1 MCHGSVCGTVAS
13 VTGQGYR
20 PSRTQIRLAVAAAV
34 SYAIGYPVALVG
46 GYAFGWV
53 LVTLGGVFLLALGA
67 VTVRRIHGG
76 DSRTDR

>member
-1 MCHGSVCGTVAS
+1 
-13 VTGQGYR
+13 
-20 PSRTQIRLAVAAAV
+20 VAAAL

-46 GYAFGWV
+46 GSAFGWV
-53 LVTLGGVFLLALGA
+53 LVSLGGVLLLALGA